1 MAYSFL
7 PLQQKVID
15 IGEWLKGEFSAIR
28 TGRATPSILDNVSVE
43 SYGSRMSIR
52 ELASVNV
59 EDPRT
64 LRIVPW
70 DMTQGK
76 NIENGIEN
84 AELGLSVSTDDKGL
98 RVSFP
103 ELTSERRTLL
113 VKMLKQK
120 HEEARISLRMER
132 EKTKSDIDAKE
143 KAGDMS
149 EDEKFRAAAELQKHI
164 DEANRKFDEMAEKK
178 EVDILQN

>member
-76 NIENGIEN
+76 NIENGI
-84 AELGLSVSTDDKGL
+84 TDKKSIAN
-98 RVSFP
+98 RVNSKVR
-103 ELTSERRTLL
+103 LNGTAHYIRRYLL
-113 VKMLKQK
+113 HNGIRDNVNKS
-120 HEEARISLRMER
+120 HTEYFIEGN
-132 EKTKSDIDAKE
+132 EKTIKQDLFSNVK
-143 KAGDMS
+143 
-149 EDEKFRAAAELQKHI
+149 
-164 DEANRKFDEMAEKK
+164 
-178 EVDILQN
+178 